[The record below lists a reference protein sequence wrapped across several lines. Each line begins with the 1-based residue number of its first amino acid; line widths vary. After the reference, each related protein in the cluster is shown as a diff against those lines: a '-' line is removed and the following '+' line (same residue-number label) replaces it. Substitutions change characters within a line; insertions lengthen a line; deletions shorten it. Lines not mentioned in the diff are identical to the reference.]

1 MVRKTSCSTIV
12 TGVNAI
18 ARGERDWAQ
27 LWYSRGSWG
36 FTAKEQNNRR
46 SGWKNH
52 QVETSRDRGLLLNW
66 PDAILA
72 NDSPRTKCC
81 QEWRWGTR
89 VIRYQGLG
97 LTRILAKSRLTKEGH
112 GSQGRG
118 LLEKRAQRSLTRI
131 LSRSFLVTAVHR
143 ICGRI
148 PESRLMRKLAGKY

>member
-1 MVRKTSCSTIV
+1 MQDYYNRSQCYCK
-12 TGVNAI
+12 
-18 ARGERDWAQ
+18 RGERLSSTLIQ
-27 LWYSRGSWG
+27 QRKLGIYSQG
-36 FTAKEQNNRR
+36 AEQPQEWMEKSP
-46 SGWKNH
+46 SGDIK
-52 QVETSRDRGLLLNW
+52 DRGLLWNW

-118 LLEKRAQRSLTRI
+118 LLGKRAQRSLTRI

>member
-1 MVRKTSCSTIV
+1 MQHYCNRSQCYCK
-12 TGVNAI
+12 
-18 ARGERDWAQ
+18 RGERLSSTLIQ
-27 LWYSRGSWG
+27 QRKLGIYSQG
-36 FTAKEQNNRR
+36 AEQPQEWMEKSP
-46 SGWKNH
+46 SGDIK
-52 QVETSRDRGLLLNW
+52 DRGLLWNW

-118 LLEKRAQRSLTRI
+118 LLGKRAQRSLTRI